1 MTTLADLTNEQQ
13 SKILIDLT
21 SFRDNL
27 KHLRKHVRLDP
38 KLEFEALQ
46 GIVRSVTIQF
56 ERIKEHLK
64 IVDLEKN
71 YITEKEYKVFND
83 FSERFSVAVTDYRQT
98 AKTIAE
104 RPIVDPLDSS
114 DLKRVV
120 ANGWRVYF
128 YLEDLHDAIKTCL
141 LYTSP
146 SPRD

>member
-64 IVDLEKN
+64 LVDLEKN

-83 FSERFSVAVTDYRQT
+83 FSERFSVSLTNYHQT

-104 RPIVDPLDSS
+104 VDPLDSS

-128 YLEDLHDAIKTCL
+128 YLEGLHDAIKTL
-141 LYTSP
+141 HKKGE
-146 SPRD
+146 D